1 MPDLATLPNGAH
13 VFVDTNI
20 FYLHFQGKSAT
31 CTAFFNRIANGQ
43 VTAYVNT
50 EVLSDLIHKLMLAE
64 AFAKGIIRRQKA
76 CDLKSYLASDR
87 TCIACMPDH
96 QGQFENTLG
105 MGLKVLP
112 VTKRL
117 LIDTKSE
124 RTTHGLMTN
133 DSLHLGSMIRR
144 SVAVSDIATQ
154 DGDFIHIP
162 DITVWRPE
170 DVIT

>member
-1 MPDLATLPNGAH
+1 MPDLAILPGGAH

-31 CTAFFNRIANGQ
+31 CTAFFNRIANGE

-64 AFAKGIIRRQKA
+64 ACAKGIIRKQNA
-76 CDLKSYLASDR
+76 CALKSYIASDR

-96 QGQFENTLG
+96 QSQFENTLG
-105 MGLKVLP
+105 MGLRVLP

-117 LIDTKSE
+117 LVDTKAE
-124 RTTHGLMTN
+124 RARHGLMTN
-133 DSLHLGSMIRR
+133 DSLHLGTMIRR
-144 SVAVSDIATQ
+144 GSAVRNIATH
-154 DGDFIHIP
+154 DGDFTHIL
-162 DITVWRPE
+162 DVTVWRPE
-170 DVIT
+170 DVIK

>member
-1 MPDLATLPNGAH
+1 MPDLTILPDGAH

-20 FYLHFQGKSAT
+20 FYFHFQGKSAT
-31 CTAFFNRIANGQ
+31 CTAFFNRIADGE

-64 AFAKGIIRRQKA
+64 ACAKGIIRKQNA
-76 CDLKSYLASDR
+76 CALKSYIASDR
-87 TCIACMPDH
+87 TCVAYMPDH
-96 QGQFENTLG
+96 QSQFEDTLG

-112 VTKRL
+112 VTKKL
-117 LIDTKSE
+117 LVETKLE

-133 DSLHLGSMIRR
+133 DSLHLGTMIRG
-144 SVAVSDIATQ
+144 AATVSNIATH

-162 DITVWRPE
+162 DITVWRPA
-170 DVIT
+170 DVIS